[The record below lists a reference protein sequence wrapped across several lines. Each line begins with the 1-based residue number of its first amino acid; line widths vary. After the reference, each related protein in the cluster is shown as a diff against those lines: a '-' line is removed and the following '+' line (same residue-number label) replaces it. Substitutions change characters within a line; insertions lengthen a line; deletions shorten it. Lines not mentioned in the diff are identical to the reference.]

1 MFSKKIIDG
10 DEFLDMPLETQSL
23 YFHLAM
29 RADDDGFINNARKLI
44 RAIGASQSDLETLI
58 EKGFIIAFE
67 SGILAIRHWKVHN
80 LIRYDR
86 YKATMFLE
94 ERGKL
99 DFDEN
104 GIYIYAD
111 NNSGNQVATNWQPSD
126 NQMATNWQP
135 SDNQMATNW
144 QPSDNQVATNW
155 QPNCNQVATQVRLGK
170 DSIGKDSIGKDSID
184 KVSLG
189 EERIVEDSLEVVEG
203 SIVEVDT
210 TPTYTKREEDNSSLM
225 ANNGE
230 AIHTAPITNCEERED
245 YSHPTY
251 TKREEDNSFLMAN
264 NGEAIHTAPITNCEE
279 REDYSYPTHTKIE
292 EDNSS
297 LMANNGEAIHTAP
310 ITNYEE
316 REDYSHS
323 THTKREEDSSSL
335 MANNGDAIHTAPI
348 TNYGEREDYA
358 PTPTHHIYNMKENDS
373 LDVANRDGFYYA
385 DDEYYSADYDEL
397 QEADYEECN
406 WELPEDYV
414 SENPPP
420 IGLDDGYFASLDD
433 KDAPPEDDD
442 LPWSRGNAAPE
453 NDGDYGEVFS
463 GDWAVS
469 TAPKRRHE
477 AIENSAREFGE
488 SESALTVKEPHEG
501 IGRGCTDGLT
511 TPKASVNDGEIKPV
525 LGDHGRG
532 IVCLSEWQLSDLKE
546 KLGEHHLN
554 RYMDKLATFISQR
567 GAHVRSHYDTILK
580 WYNEDF
586 TERERRGADASYRAN
601 NSPKSSQNYPGTQVC
616 STPPQHER
624 YGNFDPKEAFKA
636 ALRRSFG
643 EDYDIDSIKI

>member
-1 MFSKKIIDG
+1 MAERRMFSKKIIDG

-135 SDNQMATNW
+135 SDNQ
-144 QPSDNQVATNW
+144 VATNW

-210 TPTYTKREEDNSSLM
+210 TPTYTKR
-225 ANNGE
+225 
-230 AIHTAPITNCEERED
+230 
-245 YSHPTY
+245 
-251 TKREEDNSFLMAN
+251 
-264 NGEAIHTAPITNCEE
+264 
-279 REDYSYPTHTKIE
+279 E